1 MSKVISEKVQES
13 NPAEV
18 IKQVEIKHTRTMKD
32 ASGSD
37 VVVVDHVEV
46 KNVDDAISQSEKDK
60 ARRKSFKARHAK
72 NIAKGKCSAAYW
84 ADKVK
89 W

>member
-60 ARRKSFKARHAK
+60 ARLEAQLAEVTAELADY
-72 NIAKGKCSAAYW
+72 IAIRDAE
-84 ADKVK
+84 
-89 W
+89 

>member
-1 MSKVISEKVQES
+1 MAKVISEKVQES

-18 IKQVEIKHTRTMKD
+18 IKEVEIKHTRTMKD

-60 ARRKSFKARHAK
+60 ARLEAQLAEVTEELADY
-72 NIAKGKCSAAYW
+72 IAIRDAE
-84 ADKVK
+84 
-89 W
+89 